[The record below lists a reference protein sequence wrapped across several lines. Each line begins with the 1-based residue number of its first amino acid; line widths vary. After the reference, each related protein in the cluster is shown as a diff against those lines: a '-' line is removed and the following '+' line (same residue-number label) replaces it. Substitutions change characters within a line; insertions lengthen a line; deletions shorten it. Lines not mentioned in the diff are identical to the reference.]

1 MRNVLYETTILV
13 MFALDKKKQSN
24 KLR

>member
-1 MRNVLYETTILV
+1 MRNVLYETVILV
-13 MFALDKKKQSN
+13 MFALDKKQSN